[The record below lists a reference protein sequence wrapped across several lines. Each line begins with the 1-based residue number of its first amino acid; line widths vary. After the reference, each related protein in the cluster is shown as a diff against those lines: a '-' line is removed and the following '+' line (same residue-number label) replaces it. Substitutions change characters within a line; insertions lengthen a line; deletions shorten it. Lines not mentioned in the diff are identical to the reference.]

1 MVVTLKNVHRD
12 GGVWEKWCGA
22 RGGVSEGSG
31 RFGCS
36 RRRVQAR
43 AGSPRRSLP
52 KRTTGR
58 ADGRGSKWV
67 HPCVFCT
74 CVKRLEVGK

>member
-12 GGVWEKWCGA
+12 GGVREKWRGA
-22 RGGVSEGSG
+22 RGRVAEKPV

-36 RRRVQAR
+36 RRRMLAW
-43 AGSPRRSLP
+43 AGLPGWSLP

-58 ADGRGSKWV
+58 GDGRGWV
-67 HPCVFCT
+67 YPCVFCT
-74 CVKRLEVGK
+74 CVKVLDVGE